1 MGENFHIGLGKGGEF
16 LLQGPED
23 FYPFDEPPVLTN
35 YEMPDYP
42 IVAKESNLVGTV
54 MVKLTIGEDGTV
66 EDVTVLDSSDPIFE
80 EPALEAAALCQFK
93 PAKLEG
99 KPTKSRVAIP
109 YQFRLEG

>member
-1 MGENFHIGLGKGGEF
+1 MSEPEAEEF
-16 LLQGPED
+16 
-23 FYPFDEPPVLTN
+23 YRFDEPPVLTN

-42 IVAKESNLVGTV
+42 IVAKENNLEGTV
-54 MVKLTIGEDGTV
+54 TVKVTVGEDGTV

-80 EPALEAAALCQFK
+80 DPALEAATLCQFK